1 MTPPVAGDDGVL
13 LPHAGLDAH
22 ANGLLAGAQVTE
34 PTDRLLF
41 VQGGGGCLKAPD
53 KNELYIFDQRYHMAS
68 HLMVVM
74 SLKYLSASSLETEV
88 ESAGPWSRMC
98 SFGGLRS
105 KVASETEEL
114 SRLLPPNRND

>member
-1 MTPPVAGDDGVL
+1 MSCSLMPAL
-13 LPHAGLDAH
+13 M
-22 ANGLLAGAQVTE
+22 
-34 PTDRLLF
+34 PTQTASWPEHRWQNPRIAFSLYREAAAVSRRL
-41 VQGGGGCLKAPD
+41 V
-53 KNELYIFDQRYHMAS
+53 KNKLHVFDQKHQMSS

-98 SFGGLRS
+98 SLGGLRS